1 MIAGESGYDV
11 IAGLEGSDRLFGGP
25 DQDHIVSDRLD
36 GNDLK
41 AFVNIVS
48 LTFCNQDYPKLR
60 IVQSKSNSVKEIK
73 FNMRVSG

>member
-1 MIAGESGYDV
+1 M
-11 IAGLEGSDRLFGGP
+11 LENLVTILGRSDRLFRGP